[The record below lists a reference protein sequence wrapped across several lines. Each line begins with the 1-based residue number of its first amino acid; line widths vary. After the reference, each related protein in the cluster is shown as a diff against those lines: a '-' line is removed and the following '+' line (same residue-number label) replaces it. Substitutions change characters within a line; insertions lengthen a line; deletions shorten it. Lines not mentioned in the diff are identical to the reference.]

1 MTNYTLYFQLINILL
16 WVLIIGVIIKI
27 LKRALKVFERLDN
40 IDNNIKSIE
49 AKIEKISNDKF

>member
-49 AKIEKISNDKF
+49 AKIEKISDDKY

>member
-49 AKIEKISNDKF
+49 AKIEKISEDKY